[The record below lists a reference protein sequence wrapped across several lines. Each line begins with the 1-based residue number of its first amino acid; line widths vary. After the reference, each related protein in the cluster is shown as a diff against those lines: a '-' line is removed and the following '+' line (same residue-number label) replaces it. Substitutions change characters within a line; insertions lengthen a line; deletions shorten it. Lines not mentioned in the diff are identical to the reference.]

1 MNSVMT
7 SEIIVELHGARLMAG
22 GRQLPPYNCLPGD
35 RVDADLHFVARDRGT
50 TLGLV
55 VAVTESPRTVTVSF
69 PLYGSACPS
78 YATLKEIFA
87 EVGDRLILE
96 LTAYGSIVYRGV
108 ETKAARSDA
117 RLFTRLYQHQMEM
130 PTESLPPLPGFGAH
144 HYTREG
150 VTDHTD
156 LDTFTIDPAST
167 EDFDD
172 ALSVDA
178 TGLIYIHIVDIM
190 AAMHLLDL
198 PRVRTLGSSLYLAN
212 EQTEHLLSE
221 EAMTATSLIEGRVRP
236 VITVAVRL
244 DPEGSVNSYDIYR
257 SWIRV
262 KHRYTYE
269 QVSTLLTAREGPAG
283 LLVLHNLAILRSST
297 ISYKIEMPSIRLTM
311 NGVGEPIAV
320 ELESTTDA
328 AHSLVSTAMILC
340 NIVVS
345 HHLKQKGLDLP
356 NRFHSTLRGIP
367 ATATA
372 DLSLVDTFCL
382 LKKMAR
388 AEYSVDKRGHF
399 GLGLTD
405 YVHFTSPMRRYAD
418 IVTHMILAGAAFS
431 RASLEVEVALI
442 NRRATFVRSLQR
454 GYQRIKVNRWLHSH
468 PEEQRVIVTSVA
480 PAGVQWFM
488 PSILLNGFSH
498 VSQLLPAQRW
508 LLDPRQGSS
517 LVGASGKRVRV
528 GDELSVTVTG
538 SPTDVELRLRV

>member
-1 MNSVMT
+1 MT
-7 SEIIVELHGARLMAG
+7 SDIIVELHGARLMAG
-22 GRQLPPYNCLPGD
+22 DRQLPPYNCLPGD

-50 TLGLV
+50 SLGLV
-55 VAVTESPRTVTVSF
+55 TSVTESPRTVTVSF

-87 EVGDRLILE
+87 EVGERLILE
-96 LTAYGSIVYRGV
+96 LTPHGSIVYRGV
-108 ETKAARSDA
+108 ETKAARYDA
-117 RLFTRLYQHQMEM
+117 RLFTRLYQHQLEW
-130 PTESLPPLPGFGAH
+130 PPEKLQPLPGFGSH

-172 ALSVDA
+172 ALSVDS
-178 TGLIYIHIVDIM
+178 TGMIYIHIVDIM
-190 AAMHLLDL
+190 AAMHRIDL

-221 EAMTATSLIEGRVRP
+221 EAIAATSLVEGRIRP

-244 DPEGSVNSYDIYR
+244 DSEGSVNSYDIYR
-257 SWIRV
+257 SWIQV

-269 QVSTLLTAREGPAG
+269 QVTELLSTREGPSG
-283 LLVLHNLAILRSST
+283 LSVLHNLAILRSSAV
-297 ISYKIEMPSIRLTM
+297 SYKIEMPSVRLTM
-311 NGVGEPIAV
+311 NGVGEPISV

-345 HHLKQKGLDLP
+345 HHLKRRGLDLP
-356 NRFHSTLRGIP
+356 NRFHSSLRGIP
-367 ATATA
+367 VTSTAN
-372 DLSLVDTFCL
+372 LSLVDTFCL

-431 RASLEVEVALI
+431 RTSLEAEVDLI

-454 GYQRIKVNRWLHSH
+454 FYQRIKVNRWLYSY
-468 PEEQRVIVTSVA
+468 PEEQRVIVTSIA
-480 PAGVQWFM
+480 AAGVQWFM
-488 PSILLNGFSH
+488 PSILLNGFCH
-498 VSQLLPAQRW
+498 VSKLLPAQRW
-508 LLDPRQGSS
+508 LMDLREGCA
-517 LVGASGKRVRV
+517 LVGASGKRIRI
-528 GDELSVTVTG
+528 GDELAVTVSG
-538 SPTDVELRLRV
+538 SPTDVQLQLRV

>member
-1 MNSVMT
+1 MT

-22 GRQLPPYNCLPGD
+22 DRQLPPYNCLPGD
-35 RVDADLHFVARDRGT
+35 RVDADLHFIGREPGT
-50 TLGLV
+50 AMGLV
-55 VAVTESPRTVTVSF
+55 VSVTESPRTVTVSF

-96 LTAYGSIVYRGV
+96 LTAYGSIIYRGV
-108 ETKAARSDA
+108 ETPVARSDA
-117 RLFTRLYQHQMEM
+117 RLFTRLYQHQLEM
-130 PTESLPPLPGFGAH
+130 PPEQLQPLPGFGAH

-178 TGLIYIHIVDIM
+178 SGLIYIHIVDIM

-198 PRVRTLGSSLYLAN
+198 PRIRIMGSTLYLAN
-212 EQTEHLLSE
+212 ERTEHLLTE
-221 EAMTATSLIEGRVRP
+221 EAMAATSLVEGRIRP

-244 DPEGSVNSYDIYR
+244 DSEGSVNSYDIYR
-257 SWIRV
+257 SVIRV

-269 QVSTLLTAREGPAG
+269 QVATLLTAGGDPAG
-283 LLVLHNLAILRSST
+283 GLSVLHNLAILRSSAV
-297 ISYKIEMPSIRLTM
+297 SYKIEMPSIRLTM

-356 NRFHSTLRGIP
+356 NRFHSSLRGIP
-367 ATATA
+367 VTAAAA

-431 RASLEVEVALI
+431 RASLEAEVDLI

-454 GYQRIKVNRWLHSH
+454 FYQRIKVNRWLNSH
-468 PEEQRVIVTSVA
+468 PEEHRVIVTSVA
-480 PAGVQWFM
+480 AAGVQWFM
-488 PSILLNGFSH
+488 PSILLNGFCH
-498 VSQLLPAQRW
+498 VSKLLPAQRW
-508 LLDPRQGSS
+508 LLDPRQGGA
-517 LVGASGKRVRV
+517 LAGASGKRIRV

-538 SPTDVELRLRV
+538 SPTDVQLQLSV

>member
-1 MNSVMT
+1 MT

-22 GRQLPPYNCLPGD
+22 DRQLPPYNCLPGD

-55 VAVTESPRTVTVSF
+55 TSVTESPRTVTVSF

-108 ETKAARSDA
+108 ETKAARYDA
-117 RLFTRLYQHQMEM
+117 RLFARLYQHQMEM
-130 PTESLPPLPGFGAH
+130 RPEQLPPLPGFGTH

-150 VTDHTD
+150 VMDHTD

-190 AAMHLLDL
+190 AAMHRIDL

-212 EQTEHLLSE
+212 EKTEHLLSE
-221 EAMTATSLIEGRVRP
+221 EAMAATSLVEGRIRP

-244 DPEGSVNSYDIYR
+244 DSEGSVISYDIYR
-257 SWIRV
+257 SWIQV

-269 QVSTLLTAREGPAG
+269 QVASLLSVREGPSG
-283 LLVLHNLAILRSST
+283 LSVLHDLAIRRSSA
-297 ISYKIEMPSIRLTM
+297 ISYKIEMPSVRLTM
-311 NGVGEPIAV
+311 NGIGEPIAV

-345 HHLKQKGLDLP
+345 HHLKRRGLDLP
-356 NRFHSTLRGIP
+356 NRFHSSLRGIP
-367 ATATA
+367 VTAVAA
-372 DLSLVDTFCL
+372 DMSLVDTFCL

-431 RASLEVEVALI
+431 RVSLEAEVALI

-454 GYQRIKVNRWLHSH
+454 FYQRIKVNRWLYSH

-480 PAGVQWFM
+480 AAGVQWFM
-488 PSILLNGFSH
+488 PSILLNGFCH
-498 VSQLLPAQRW
+498 VSKLLPAQRW
-508 LLDPRQGSS
+508 LMDLREGSS

-528 GDELSVTVTG
+528 GDEVAVAVAG
-538 SPTDVELRLRV
+538 APTDVQLQLSV